1 MPDPNPNPV
10 DRVIEAAG
18 GRQALVALWG
28 IKNQALDGFRRKR
41 YLPLDRAKD
50 AASRF
55 GIPVKDLV
63 RPDIRA
69 AMEQNL
75 GEELL
80 SE

>member
-1 MPDPNPNPV
+1 MPEPSNPV

-18 GRQALVALWG
+18 GRQALVAMWE

-50 AASRF
+50 ANQRF
-55 GIPVKDLV
+55 GIPLRELV
-63 RPDIRA
+63 RPDIRE
-69 AMEQNL
+69 AMDAGVAEA
-75 GEELL
+75 LL